1 MGRLL
6 NTILISIVMILGCT
20 ARDNGSAAAV
30 DYSSHITLPNGQ
42 IINIEVADTVE
53 KRAMGLMFRKSLPY
67 SSGMLFIFSTEDFH
81 SFWMKNT
88 LVPLDILWLD
98 KEFRIK
104 YYYQNVQP
112 CKSDPCASYSPLIK
126 AIYVLEVNAGFIKK
140 ENLRLD
146 DKLKPE
152 AAR

>member
-6 NTILISIVMILGCT
+6 HTILISIIVILGCT
-20 ARDNGSAAAV
+20 ARDDGSAAAV
-30 DYSSHITLPNGQ
+30 DYTMHITLPNGQ
-42 IINIEVADTVE
+42 IINIEIVDTDE

-67 SSGMLFIFSTEDFH
+67 SSGMLFIFDTEDFH

-88 LVPLDILWLD
+88 LIPLDILWLD

-112 CKSDPCASYSPLIK
+112 CKSAPCASYSPLIK
-126 AIYVLEVNAGFIKK
+126 ALYVLEVNAGFIRK
-140 ENLRLD
+140 ENLKLD

-152 AAR
+152 SAR

>member
-1 MGRLL
+1 MSKILK
-6 NTILISIVMILGCT
+6 TILISILIILGFTTC
-20 ARDNGSAAAV
+20 DDGSAAV
-30 DYSSHITLPNGQ
+30 IDYTMQMALPNGQ
-42 IINIEVADTVE
+42 KINLEIADSDE

-67 SSGMLFIFSTEDFH
+67 TSGMLFIFDTEDFH

-88 LVPLDILWLD
+88 LIPLDILWLD

-112 CKSDPCASYSPLIK
+112 CKSNPCSSYSPLIK
-126 AIYVLEVNAGFIKK
+126 ALYVLEVNAGFIKK
-140 ENLRLD
+140 ENLKLD

-152 AAR
+152 TAR